1 MYQVLSDVRYGF
13 RALLKARGLTVIAVL
28 TLAIAIGANTAIFSV
43 VNAAMLRPLPYPNA
57 ARLVS
62 IYHAYTKF
70 KMNFV
75 TVSPDFFRYYR
86 EHAKSFEEMAAYTS
100 FHAPANLTGTGDPQ
114 RIKAWKAN
122 ASFFRILGTRPA
134 LGRTFTDQEDQPG
147 ASRVAVVS
155 YGAWQSIFGGA
166 SILGKDVTL
175 DGANY
180 TVVGI
185 MPKDFEFPAEAQ
197 VWIPMAF
204 TPEELNGG
212 SEFLQVIATLKPG
225 VSPVQAQ
232 AEMSQMTRELLARD
246 NDTGNRNGWSANTMP
261 LQPASVSDIK
271 TALWILLGAVG
282 CVLLIACA
290 NIANLLLARATAR
303 QKEIAIRMA
312 LGASRWRI
320 SRQLLTEGVLL
331 GVIGGCIGLVFA
343 YGGLDLLLKLVPAE
357 IPAYIH
363 VEIDRNVLAFTF
375 GVSVFTGVL
384 FSVLPALQITRR
396 DNSET
401 LKEGGRTSAAAGK
414 HIVRAGIAVGQLALA
429 MILLVSAGL
438 LMKTFMRI
446 QQADMGFNAENV
458 LTFRTNL
465 PEEKYKDN
473 AKTLSFYDQL
483 LQRLRSIRGVKSAA
497 ITSQLPLT
505 RNMSSVY
512 NIQGKTFDTPP
523 HSHVGL
529 IGPEYFA
536 TLQIPVLSGRVFT
549 EADRGTDTPQ
559 VAIIDDNTA
568 RAYFSDRDPIGQK
581 ISFSFEGKEKEP
593 IWRTIVGVVHS
604 VKHTSPLE
612 NETKGQVFLPFEQI
626 PLFPQMIVTVR
637 TEGDPTT
644 LVSDARRLVLGVD
657 PSQPIEEVQTMD
669 EVVNTF
675 VAQPRFNMVL
685 LGLFAVIALVLSG
698 IGIYGVIS
706 YSVTQRT
713 REIGVR
719 MALGASTRH
728 VLREVLVQ
736 GARIALIGLTGGLI
750 GTFIASRAL
759 STLLYGVRPLDPVTY
774 MEVALLLAV
783 IALLASFV
791 PARRA
796 TRVDP
801 VIALRSE

>member
-1 MYQVLSDVRYGF
+1 MLQVLSDLRFGF
-13 RALLKARGLTVIAVL
+13 RALLKAKGLTVIAVL

-57 ARLVS
+57 GRLVS

-75 TVSPDFFRYYR
+75 TVSPDTFRYYR
-86 EHAKSFEEMAAYTS
+86 EHAKSFDEMAAYTS
-100 FHAPANLTGTGDPQ
+100 FHAPANLTGAGDPQ

-122 ASFFRILGTRPA
+122 ASFFRILGTKPA

-155 YGAWQSIFGGA
+155 HGAWQSIFGGA
-166 SILGKDVTL
+166 AILGKDVTL

-185 MPKDFEFPAEAQ
+185 MPKGFEFPAEAQ

-204 TPEELNGG
+204 TPEELSGG
-212 SEFLQVIATLKPG
+212 SEYLQVIATLKPG
-225 VSPVQAQ
+225 VLPAQAQ
-232 AEMSQMTRELLARD
+232 AEMGQMTRELLARD
-246 NDTGNRNGWSANTMP
+246 NDPGNRNGWSANAMP
-261 LQPASVSDIK
+261 LQAASVSDIK
-271 TALWILLGAVG
+271 TALWILLAAVG

-331 GVIGGCIGLVFA
+331 GVIGGAFGLFFA
-343 YGGLDLLLKLVPAE
+343 FGGLDLLLKLVPTE
-357 IPAYIH
+357 IPPYIH
-363 VEIDRNVLAFTF
+363 IEIDRNVLAFTLT
-375 GVSVFTGVL
+375 VSVLTGVL
-384 FSVLPALQITRR
+384 FSVLPALQITHR

-401 LKEGGRTSAAAGK
+401 LKDGGRTSATAGK
-414 HIVRAGIAVGQLALA
+414 HVVRAAIAVGQLALA

-465 PEEKYKDN
+465 PEDKYKDN
-473 AKTLSFYDQL
+473 AKTLAFYDQL
-483 LQRLRSIRGVKSAA
+483 VQRLRAMPGVKSAA

-512 NIQGKTFDTPP
+512 TIQGQTFDTPP

-529 IGPEYFA
+529 IGPEYFT
-536 TLQIPVLSGRVFT
+536 TLQIPLLGGRFFT
-549 EADRGTDTPQ
+549 DSDRGTSTPQ

-568 RAYFSDRDPIGQK
+568 KAYFGGRDPIGQK
-581 ISFSFEGKEKEP
+581 LSFSFEGTEKEP
-593 IWRTIVGVVHS
+593 IWRTIVGVVRS

-612 NETKGQVFLPFEQI
+612 NETKGEVFLPFQQI
-626 PLFPQMIVTVR
+626 PLFPQSIVAVR
-637 TEGDPTT
+637 TEGDPMAI
-644 LVSDARRLVLGVD
+644 VPDARRLVLSID
-657 PSQPIEEVQTMD
+657 PSQPIEEVRTMD
-669 EVVNTF
+669 EVVNKF

-685 LGLFAVIALVLSG
+685 LGLFAAIALVLSG

-713 REIGVR
+713 RDIGVR
-719 MALGASTRH
+719 MALGASTVH
-728 VLREVLVQ
+728 VLRDVLVQ
-736 GARIALIGLTGGLI
+736 GAWIALIGLTGGVI
-750 GTFIASRAL
+750 GTFVASRAL
-759 STLLYGVRPLDPVTY
+759 STLLFGVRPLDAATY
-774 MEVALLLAV
+774 VEVAVLLAL
-783 IALLASFV
+783 ITMLASFV

-796 TRVDP
+796 ARVNP